1 MVCDA
6 SLNPLQLWDHENPFA
21 LFEFSQKEVVFSL
34 EARGEGFWGIPD
46 LDPKFLA
53 DAFELRYDLFP
64 IPPNQVAA
72 FEVVVN
78 FFFTVD
84 DGGVGVN
91 FSDHAGNAISPVL
104 QLELLT
110 APFAS
115 VAEASLDQ

>member
-1 MVCDA
+1 MKTPSPFLSSVKRKLFSA
-6 SLNPLQLWDHENPFA
+6 LRRAGKVSGVSLIWTL
-21 LFEFSQKEVVFSL
+21 
-34 EARGEGFWGIPD
+34 
-46 LDPKFLA
+46 KFLA

-115 VAEASLDQ
+115 VAEASFDQ